1 MKKKILTFFYILVLH
16 SNAHSASEPQ
26 LPPPLPLSQE
36 IANPEKKEV
45 SFWDKTLNFFG
56 LGNKK
61 QENGKVFLPLPLENQ
76 NSKDLSDKSN
86 NTADINSDS
95 PMKSLPASS
104 NGASNPSLTPS
115 DPALISNENSDKNSL
130 QKIPDISELKLPDG
144 VKPDEELPNK
154 PDITTS
160 NNNNSTAN
168 NQALSEEE
176 IKKETKTDI
185 SELKLPDGVKPDEE
199 LPNKPDITTSN
210 NNNSTANNQ
219 ALSEEEIKK
228 ETKTDISELKLPDGV
243 KPDEELPNKP
253 DVKAKDNT
261 SFTPSKS
268 TEKKSQNELEQN
280 ITLSLPTTDSK
291 SASDTQVSKADT
303 STLTPD
309 TPPENS
315 NSKNSLPI
323 STTGN
328 LSTPP
333 NDKLPENVKLTQN
346 PATQSS
352 QNNEAANVKT
362 YRQHLQ
368 DRLNKTQKL
377 PEISKDDLNP
387 VAVPEDTNPA
397 QMKFVNDEA
406 QVLILP
412 NDEVVLGE
420 VTKESQLELM
430 DLNSYLKIFW
440 DNYNS
445 IKNEPAR
452 QAINSFIENYDSNFN
467 KQAVPSKNENMD
479 ALSEAFK
486 AIDRNN
492 IYDLI
497 NLLDGYPIIQLV
509 DADGNTLL
517 HKAVY
522 KNNYSAAKFLIMKGI
537 DLSAKN
543 NQGITAL
550 EIAVAQDRPE
560 IETLLR
566 SAGGK

>member
-26 LPPPLPLSQE
+26 LPPPLPLSKE
-36 IANPEKKEV
+36 IANPEKKES

-61 QENGKVFLPLPLENQ
+61 QESGKVLPPLPLENQ

-104 NGASNPSLTPS
+104 NEASNPSLTPS
-115 DPALISNENSDKNSL
+115 GPALISNKNSDKNSL

-144 VKPDEELPNK
+144 VKPDEELPNKPDITTNNNNNSTANNQALSGEEIKKETKTDISELKLPDGIKPDEELPNK

-185 SELKLPDGVKPDEE
+185 SGLKLPDGVKPDEE
-199 LPNKPDITTSN
+199 LPNKS
-210 NNNSTANNQ
+210 
-219 ALSEEEIKK
+219 
-228 ETKTDISELKLPDGV
+228 DG
-243 KPDEELPNKP
+243 
-253 DVKAKDNT
+253 KAKDNT

-280 ITLSLPTTDSK
+280 ITLSLPATDSK
-291 SASDTQVSKADT
+291 SASDTQVSTADT

-328 LSTPP
+328 LSTPHT
-333 NDKLPENVKLTQN
+333 DKLPENVKLTQN

-352 QNNEAANVKT
+352 QNSEAANVKT

-387 VAVPEDTNPA
+387 VAVPEDTNSA

-522 KNNYSAAKFLIMKGI
+522 KNNYPAAKFLIMKGI

>member
-61 QENGKVFLPLPLENQ
+61 QENGKVLPPLPLENQ

-86 NTADINSDS
+86 DTADINSDS

-104 NGASNPSLTPS
+104 KEASNSSLPPSG
-115 DPALISNENSDKNSL
+115 PALISNENSDKNLL

-144 VKPDEELPNK
+144 IKPDEELPNK
-154 PDITTS
+154 S
-160 NNNNSTAN
+160 
-168 NQALSEEE
+168 
-176 IKKETKTDI
+176 
-185 SELKLPDGVKPDEE
+185 
-199 LPNKPDITTSN
+199 
-210 NNNSTANNQ
+210 
-219 ALSEEEIKK
+219 
-228 ETKTDISELKLPDGV
+228 
-243 KPDEELPNKP
+243 
-253 DVKAKDNT
+253 DVKAEDNT

-303 STLTPD
+303 STLTTD
-309 TPPENS
+309 TSPENS

-328 LSTPP
+328 LSTPHS
-333 NDKLPENVKLTQN
+333 DKLPENVKLTQN

-352 QNNEAANVKT
+352 QNSEAANVKT
-362 YRQHLQ
+362 YRRHLQ

-522 KNNYSAAKFLIMKGI
+522 KNNYPAAKFLIMKGI
-537 DLSAKN
+537 DLSTKN

>member
-61 QENGKVFLPLPLENQ
+61 QENGKVLPPLPLENQ

-104 NGASNPSLTPS
+104 NEASNPSLTPS
-115 DPALISNENSDKNSL
+115 GPALISNKNSDKNSL

-154 PDITTS
+154 PDITTN

-168 NQALSEEE
+168 NQALSGEE

-185 SELKLPDGVKPDEE
+185 SGLKLPDGVKPDEE
-199 LPNKPDITTSN
+199 LPNKS
-210 NNNSTANNQ
+210 
-219 ALSEEEIKK
+219 
-228 ETKTDISELKLPDGV
+228 
-243 KPDEELPNKP
+243 
-253 DVKAKDNT
+253 DVKAKDDT

-280 ITLSLPTTDSK
+280 ITLSLPATDSK
-291 SASDTQVSKADT
+291 TASDTQVSTADT

-309 TPPENS
+309 TPPGNS

-328 LSTPP
+328 LSTPHS
-333 NDKLPENVKLTQN
+333 DKLPENVKLTQN

-352 QNNEAANVKT
+352 QNSEAANVKT

-522 KNNYSAAKFLIMKGI
+522 KNNYPAAKFLIMKGI
-537 DLSAKN
+537 DLSTKN
-543 NQGITAL
+543 NQGVTAL

-566 SAGGK
+566 SAGGR